1 MTCVK
6 NGLRCNGIVAWLG
19 NTDQI
24 CRGEKKGRGVIFEGM
39 VWDGCGGARQT
50 ARVDNY
56 SWEDIIF
63 CIVFVCF

>member
-24 CRGEKKGRGVIFEGM
+24 CRGEKKVEELFLRGWCGTGAEERGRL
-39 VWDGCGGARQT
+39 
-50 ARVDNY
+50 RVL
-56 SWEDIIF
+56 II
-63 CIVFVCF
+63 IHGRI